1 MFLTRRENALL
12 GNIFAFLC
20 CTCDTKHTCKR
31 SFWLTQASFSES
43 DVNMSKFPAE
53 FIAVAARKP
62 QFYFL
67 SDSSKSKTLW
77 QVLVLVSKIVHQ
89 RVSPDKIW
97 RNLWFQFWKSILDI
111 YSPLVLSNWKSTH
124 ARIVL
129 LICDRHYPEDI
140 RHRIRHRN
148 PKPHSH
154 CHPQSVCI
162 NHDNWEKHSFRDNTD
177 FYIYR
182 VSRALIQLL

>member
-1 MFLTRRENALL
+1 MYQGTKIAFKNALFLVFFKVQKTSNLRVLVTRRENALL
-12 GNIFAFLC
+12 GNIFTFLC

-31 SFWLTQASFSES
+31 SFQLTQATFSES
-43 DVNMSKFPAE
+43 DVNMSKFLAE

-97 RNLWFQFWKSILDI
+97 RNPWFQFWKSILDI
-111 YSPLVLSNWKSTH
+111 YSPLVLRGK
-124 ARIVL
+124 
-129 LICDRHYPEDI
+129 
-140 RHRIRHRN
+140 
-148 PKPHSH
+148 
-154 CHPQSVCI
+154 
-162 NHDNWEKHSFRDNTD
+162 
-177 FYIYR
+177 IY
-182 VSRALIQLL
+182 LYQDQ